1 MFKVW
6 LIDWNDVY
14 IYVFGFFFYLFIA
27 CLCSH
32 YSVKELCMCFLL
44 FTFLKNVLH

>member
-14 IYVFGFFFYLFIA
+14 IYVFGVFFIYLLPVSAVTIQ
-27 CLCSH
+27 
-32 YSVKELCMCFLL
+32 
-44 FTFLKNVLH
+44 